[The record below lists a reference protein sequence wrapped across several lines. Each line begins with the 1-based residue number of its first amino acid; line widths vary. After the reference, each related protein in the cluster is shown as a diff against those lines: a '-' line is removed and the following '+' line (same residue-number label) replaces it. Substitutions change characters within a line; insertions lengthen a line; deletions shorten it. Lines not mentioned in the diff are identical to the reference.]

1 LSTKRVS
8 PTTATDRARPIG
20 RDVAAIRAVT
30 PRDGLTAK
38 EREQPFT
45 DRPETRQLEADA
57 AGAVPSQLELF
68 APAAAGTL
76 IPFPGGLPP
85 LDASSSLE
93 IARAW
98 YRRELELARRPRNTV
113 DSYIYDLGL
122 MQTRIG
128 PKPIDQITR
137 RDIAN
142 YLAQSGGR
150 ASRKR
155 RLTSARRFFRFLIDD
170 ARVLDTD
177 PTDGYYPH
185 TIPLRSPVPLFA
197 EEQETLLAVAAEDEP
212 WSRIAIWLMLRLG
225 LSRSELLALRR
236 EHIELENPER
246 PVIYVFYDDPTKRAK
261 ERKLAANAEFA
272 SLYAEYL
279 ATASPI
285 DRLFPV
291 FPATVNVMVD
301 RVRQAAGIQ
310 KDVTPKTLRHT
321 YAIDKAKTGADETQL
336 LTLLGLA
343 DDPRNRTSVRRYLKL
358 AEPPL

>member
-1 LSTKRVS
+1 MPTKRVS
-8 PTTATDRARPIG
+8 PTTAIDRDRRTAPA
-20 RDVAAIRAVT
+20 VTPTRAVP
-30 PRDGLTAK
+30 PRDGLTTE
-38 EREQPFT
+38 ERERPFT
-45 DRPETRQLEADA
+45 DRPETRRFEAEAADA
-57 AGAVPSQLELF
+57 APSQLELF
-68 APAAAGTL
+68 ATAAAGTL
-76 IPFPGGLPP
+76 VPFPGGLPP
-85 LDASSSLE
+85 LEASSSLE
-93 IARAW
+93 IAKAW
-98 YRRELELARRPRNTV
+98 YRRELELARRPPNTV
-113 DSYIYDLGL
+113 QSYIYDLAL
-122 MQTRIG
+122 MQRKIG

-137 RDIAN
+137 RDIAD
-142 YLAQSGGR
+142 YLTLSGGR

-170 ARVLDTD
+170 ARVLGAD

-185 TIPLRSPVPLFA
+185 TIPLRSPVPLFT

-236 EHIELENPER
+236 EHIDLEDAAR
-246 PVIYVFYDDPTKRAK
+246 PVIYIFYDDPTKRAK
-261 ERKLAANAEFA
+261 ERKLEADPEFA

-279 ATASPI
+279 AIASPV
-285 DRLFPV
+285 DQLFPV

-321 YAIDKAKTGADETQL
+321 YAIDRAKEGADETQL